1 MSQQVANT
9 VTLSGDHLNR
19 ISQLLGLARR
29 YARAAGDG
37 YNINVQDALAEL
49 DDELGE
55 RIAALHR
62 AEQDDRAMAE
72 ETGEAE
78 QVRQAYFSHYRA
90 A

>member
-1 MSQQVANT
+1 MSQQVADT

-19 ISQLLGLARR
+19 INQLLRLARR
-29 YARAAGDG
+29 YAHAAGAE
-37 YNINVQDALAEL
+37 YSANVQDALADLE
-49 DDELGE
+49 DELGD

-72 ETGEAE
+72 ESGEAE
-78 QVRQAYFSHYRA
+78 QARQAYFSRYRA